1 MKFVELSQQEYDDF
15 VQHWPTPNLWQT
27 SDMAHLREQRGW
39 QSAYVGV
46 RENGTLIAAAMLSY
60 RHVFFRYSIAQ
71 AVRGFYID
79 YHDVD
84 VMTYFHQA
92 LMRFLKKRGCMVL
105 YTDPYV
111 CYRQRDIDGKLVE
124 GGFDNSDVI
133 ALFERLGYRH
143 SGFLRGNDETREPN
157 WMFVLDLDEKEED
170 QLLKQFDS
178 QTRWA
183 INKTKKLGIRVRV
196 IDEEELDVF
205 KAIMDHTAQRRGF
218 SDHDISYYH
227 QLFQT
232 FGKNGRLQIVL
243 AQLDL
248 MDYQRRLC
256 VQQEEVKNELARTD
270 EQLAHMPGSR
280 KLNKKRNVLLEDL
293 HTVDRN
299 LVEAEKMLADAPDGV
314 LNLAAATFIGIGHE
328 MMYLYSGAYRSY
340 MHLHASYAIQW
351 YIIRYCLKHG
361 FTRYNFYGI
370 SGYFHKGEEG
380 YGVYEFKRG
389 FGGHVEQL
397 IGDFTCPIHPVA
409 YQFYRVARKC
419 LRRG

>member
-1 MKFVELSQQEYDDF
+1 
-15 VQHWPTPNLWQT
+15 
-27 SDMAHLREQRGW
+27 
-39 QSAYVGV
+39 
-46 RENGTLIAAAMLSY
+46 
-60 RHVFFRYSIAQ
+60 
-71 AVRGFYID
+71 
-79 YHDVD
+79 
-84 VMTYFHQA
+84 
-92 LMRFLKKRGCMVL
+92 
-105 YTDPYV
+105 
-111 CYRQRDIDGKLVE
+111 
-124 GGFDNSDVI
+124 
-133 ALFERLGYRH
+133 
-143 SGFLRGNDETREPN
+143 
-157 WMFVLDLDEKEED
+157 MFVLDLDEKEED

-205 KAIMDHTAQRRGF
+205 KAIMDHTAQHRGF

-248 MDYQRRLC
+248 MDYQRRLF
-256 VQQEEVKNELARTD
+256 VQKEEVKNELARTD